1 MRPSQW
7 GFAKSLLI
15 THVLAGVVIFVVFV
29 TGYLLNG
36 DLLNL
41 ALGVGGL
48 AASVFA
54 ATELRR
60 EPLVP
65 VRMVWAGSVLA
76 TVLIV
81 AAPNQMG
88 LAVGAV
94 FLFYAATGVILID
107 SPRRLTVLLVLLTL
121 ASISDA
127 LRAIADII
135 AAPGPFHPSQ
145 VTQAVSLSAAAILEA
160 VVFVVAAVV
169 FRQLRGVV
177 LRRDEVIRTKDELI
191 DTISHELRT
200 PLTAVVGYTQL
211 LLDPQ
216 RDDIPESLRQELQL
230 IEDGTRTME
239 DVIDDF
245 TVAARSGS
253 GGISPRLAP
262 VSLRA
267 ELDQVFRSL
276 PSNQHNI
283 TVSVGAERAFADA
296 RYLRQIMRNLI
307 TNALQHGG
315 ERVEITASETDEQ
328 VNLSIW
334 DNGPGT
340 DLRDTTKPQRPRPV
354 GIQRH
359 RAEDGRKPD
368 LPPRKRRDHVPAP
381 APRRAVVVFGQYRD
395 SAIRV
400 QSRAASCL
408 GIGSS
413 PGPISDEVRPQRSV
427 VASLRT

>member
-334 DNGPGT
+334 DNGPG
-340 DLRDTTKPQRPRPV
+340 
-354 GIQRH
+354 
-359 RAEDGRKPD
+359 
-368 LPPRKRRDHVPAP
+368 VPADQESLLFQP
-381 APRRAVVVFGQYRD
+381 YWIQIYGTQPNRKGLGLWVSNVIAQKMGGSLTYRRENEGTTFRLQLPGGPSWSSGNTATQRY
-395 SAIRV
+395 
-400 QSRAASCL
+400 ASKAEQL
-408 GIGSS
+408 PVSG
-413 PGPISDEVRPQRSV
+413 
-427 VASLRT
+427 